1 MSESQ
6 LETLTIVSP
15 FCNDETGQFS
25 IHLTGEIRSA
35 SALFTNELAM
45 MLCHL

>member
-15 FCNDETGQFS
+15 GLTATDETGQFS
-25 IHLTGEIRSA
+25 IQLRRIVYQRTGNGVLSP
-35 SALFTNELAM
+35 LADI
-45 MLCHL
+45 